1 MLDLLYIRNN
11 NFEHTCIR
19 LFNFLKN
26 NKWDQNIYIVL
37 DHDMDSEQR
46 TFIKKI
52 YNVEFVTPLK
62 FAMLHSRSRH
72 VQEIAMQSITPD
84 HNLSEH
90 TCNNTHAIF
99 LYVYYTEFIN
109 EICSS
114 INTFVEHT
122 PCDLH
127 VSICEN
133 CVTEEQNLTFYKN
146 QFHNNIKSNIPIYIY
161 GTRNCGRDVLPFLNF
176 IQNKHYKPYKYICKI
191 HTKKTTYLSPSWRQ
205 DYMKILL
212 GSQTCKGLVET
223 VKPSISSVKQFS
235 ITESFTTGNSNY
247 NGINKVASMVNVQIP
262 KNYKFTYNA
271 GTMFWCNNEYCNTI
285 YNLLKDVDMS
295 TIFEPEPIPS
305 DGSIA
310 HAWERFFFI
319 I

>member
-1 MLDLLYIRNN
+1 MIDLLYIRNN

-26 NKWDQNIYIVL
+26 NTWDQNIYIVL
-37 DHDMDSEQR
+37 DNDMGDEQR
-46 TFIKKI
+46 TFVKKI

-62 FAMLHSRSRH
+62 FTMLHSKSKY
-72 VQEIAMQSITPD
+72 VQEIAMQSIPTD
-84 HNLSEH
+84 HNLVEH
-90 TCNNTHAIF
+90 AGNNTHAIF

-109 EICSS
+109 EICSN
-114 INTFVEHT
+114 INTFIKHT

-127 VSICEN
+127 IAICDE
-133 CVTEEQNLTFYKN
+133 CISEEQSLTFYKK
-146 QFHNNIKSNIPIYIY
+146 QFHNNIKSNIPIHIHS
-161 GTRNCGRDVLPFLNF
+161 TLNCGRDVLPFLNF
-176 IQNKHYKPYKYICKI
+176 IQNEHYKRYKYICKI

-212 GSQTCKGLVET
+212 ESQNSKKLVET
-223 VKPSISSVKQFS
+223 NKPSISSIKQFS

-247 NGINKVASMVNVQIP
+247 NGINKVASMANIQIP

-271 GTMFWCNNEYCNTI
+271 GTMFWCNKEYCDTI
-285 YNLLKDVDMS
+285 YNLLKGVDMN

-310 HAWERFFFI
+310 HAWERLFFI